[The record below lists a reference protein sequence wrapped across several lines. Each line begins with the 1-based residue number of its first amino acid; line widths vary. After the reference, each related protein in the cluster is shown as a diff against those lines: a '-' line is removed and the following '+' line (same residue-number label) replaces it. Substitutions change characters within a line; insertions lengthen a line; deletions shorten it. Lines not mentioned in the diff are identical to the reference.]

1 MHGDSIVKRNHLTK
15 SNEAEPHYGA
25 NTPNISSAA
34 PQPNE
39 AVSSLDDGNKYLS
52 KRNVVEITFALE
64 AIDFDMLGGS
74 LPSRAVLLLLLI
86 LTHVFTTAADQS
98 QARLQD
104 ASGSQARTHR
114 VAIIGAGPGGSAAS
128 YYLDRFSSQS
138 DSDVALDI
146 TVLEANRRIGGRTTT
161 VDALDDPRYPTEL
174 GASIFVK
181 INHILYNATRDFG
194 LAPCTKVYDAEP
206 ESKYELGIWDGRQF
220 VFRTAAEGDGGG
232 DNNKGSSSSWRGWW
246 DVAKLLWK
254 YGLSPIRTRRATN
267 AALGTFLKFYD
278 QPLFPFQSLQ
288 EVVDQTGLDDYTAVS
303 GREVLRHAGVS
314 DLFSREIVQ
323 ASTRVNYASNLGGI
337 HGLETLVCMAIE
349 GAMAIEGGNW
359 QIFHEM
365 VKRSASRVL
374 LNTTVTDIILNPHTE
389 TYRVR
394 TDDPDI
400 DAQFNAEAYDSVILA
415 APYQFANISFTPPLV
430 DPPVKVDY
438 VSLYVTLLTSPH
450 RLSPSFFGLESQ
462 ADVPASVLTTL
473 PEDLNDALGS
483 RRGIDAVGPSGFWSI
498 STLRVLHPDTDGL
511 FFGPT
516 ATALKNGSS
525 EVDSEPPIS
534 ESQPQYLYKIFSP
547 APLTGSFVSFLLGI
561 PYKSRSDSPSS
572 QDLNDDPVGAL
583 PKEHITW
590 LHEKHWHSYPYEI
603 PRHTFDNFTLHMS
616 EPEPFAAQNMA
627 NKSAAAHRDTVIV
640 DDQTTTCAEQCYGKT
655 CPDSGIYYLSSM
667 ESFIST
673 METSALAGMNVA
685 RLLVDTLER
694 CREN

>member
-1 MHGDSIVKRNHLTK
+1 MLEGSIPIR
-15 SNEAEPHYGA
+15 
-25 NTPNISSAA
+25 
-34 PQPNE
+34 
-39 AVSSLDDGNKYLS
+39 
-52 KRNVVEITFALE
+52 
-64 AIDFDMLGGS
+64 AIF
-74 LPSRAVLLLLLI
+74 LLLLF

-98 QARLQD
+98 QARLHD
-104 ASGSQARTHR
+104 ASASQARAHR

-128 YYLDRFSSQS
+128 YYLDRFSSQT
-138 DSDVALDI
+138 DTDVPLDI
-146 TVLEANRRIGGRTTT
+146 TVFEANRRIGGRTTT
-161 VDALDDPRYPTEL
+161 VNALDNPRYPTEL

-181 INHILYNATRDFG
+181 INHILYNATRDFE
-194 LAPCTKVYDAEP
+194 LAPSTKVYRAEP

-220 VFRTAAEGDGGG
+220 VFRTAAEGDDG
-232 DNNKGSSSSWRGWW
+232 NNKGSSSSWRGWW

-267 AALGTFLKFYD
+267 AALGTFLKFYE

-303 GREVLRHAGVS
+303 GREVLRQAGVS

-349 GAMAIEGGNW
+349 GAMAVEGGNW

-374 LNTTVTDIILNPHTE
+374 LNTTVTDIILDPHTE

-400 DAQFNAEAYDSVILA
+400 DAQFNAEPYDNVILA

-430 DPPVKVDY
+430 DPPAKVDY

-473 PEDLNDALGS
+473 PEDLNDVLGS

-498 STLRVLHPDTDGL
+498 STLRVLRPDTDGL

-516 ATALKNGSS
+516 ATAWKNGSI
-525 EVDSEPPIS
+525 EVDSEAPIS
-534 ESQPQYLYKIFSP
+534 ELQPQYLYKIFSS
-547 APLTGSFVSFLLGI
+547 APLTGSFVSSLLGI
-561 PYKSRSDSPSS
+561 PYNSESRSS
-572 QDLNDDPVGAL
+572 QNHDDDPVAAL
-583 PKEHITW
+583 PKEDITW
-590 LHEKHWHSYPYEI
+590 LHERHWYSYPYEI
-603 PRHTFDNFTLHMS
+603 PRDTFDNFTLHMS
-616 EPEPFAAQNMA
+616 EPEPFAAQAMA
-627 NKSAAAHRDTVIV
+627 NKSAAAAVHRDTVIV
-640 DDQTTTCAEQCYGKT
+640 DDQTTTCAKRCYGKT

-685 RLLVDTLER
+685 RLLVDRLEW